1 MNQVAPQV
9 PAVPPKGKMIAK
21 GGERMDLEEERSYI
35 KANYDVDEPIHMRD
49 SKGRRWCCCIHCGEL
64 KPTDDMLIYGG
75 TGRSMN
81 RGECRLC
88 LYHRGFLGK
97 YKP

>member
-1 MNQVAPQV
+1 M
-9 PAVPPKGKMIAK
+9 
-21 GGERMDLEEERSYI
+21 ELEEERAYI
-35 KANYDVDEPIHMRD
+35 KANYDLDEPIHMRD

-64 KPTDDMLIYGG
+64 KPTDDMPIYGG
-75 TGRSMN
+75 PGRLMN

-88 LYHRGFLGK
+88 LYNRGVLGK